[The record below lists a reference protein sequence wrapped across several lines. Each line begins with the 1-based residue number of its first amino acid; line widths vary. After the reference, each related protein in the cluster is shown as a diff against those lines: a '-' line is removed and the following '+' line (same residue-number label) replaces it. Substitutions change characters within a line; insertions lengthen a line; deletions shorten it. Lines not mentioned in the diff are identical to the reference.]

1 MSEINENNAY
11 LCVVCR
17 VCPLPAARYRYGRYV
32 CLPTYPVLC
41 WVCFSKL
48 RHIKL
53 QPESHFNFDLQT
65 KLIFFIY

>member
-32 CLPTYPVLC
+32 CLPTYPVRYFAGFVFQNSGTSNSNLKAI
-41 WVCFSKL
+41 S
-48 RHIKL
+48 I
-53 QPESHFNFDLQT
+53 
-65 KLIFFIY
+65 LIYKQN